1 MWKLQRKGELNIEN
15 FFFSSFP
22 KCTWPWNFP
31 TNWEC
36 IKRPLLGLNKCQKAV
51 SIVLGISLVQQTCV
65 SDQIPT
71 NKMGLVN
78 QITNN
83 LDKVWKSMK
92 NWKEYCMQM
101 MEKWKNIRLSNLYCH
116 AISMELYLKKQGKN
130 SVILGRSKFVK
141 IKVAKSRWIHRKFQ
155 LFKTRTKNHEN
166 IVFCMVLQYL
176 IFDNFEFSRK
186 KSIRQNT

>member
-1 MWKLQRKGELNIEN
+1 MSVTRMNGEKKAKNNGLELFFSVTRHSWHKCWAKTFDAFKVLLVSFIQLGVKVTKKRRIKHREL
-15 FFFSSFP
+15 FFSSFP

-116 AISMELYLKKQGKN
+116 AISIEL
-130 SVILGRSKFVK
+130 
-141 IKVAKSRWIHRKFQ
+141 
-155 LFKTRTKNHEN
+155 
-166 IVFCMVLQYL
+166 
-176 IFDNFEFSRK
+176 
-186 KSIRQNT
+186 